1 MPELPE
7 VETVRRGLAQVME
20 GRRIKSVKVRR
31 YDLRFP
37 VPADFSDRLRGR
49 RLMTLERRAKYL
61 VCTFDDKTVLL
72 AHLGMSGRMVIE
84 NRGHPNVPGQFVLE
98 KGMHDAHEHI
108 VFEIDTGTT
117 IRFSDP
123 RRFGMMLLTTTC
135 QLSSHKLI
143 RHLGPEPME
152 DTFTGPVLAARLKGK
167 KTPIK
172 SALLDQRVVAGVGN
186 IYACEALY
194 AARISPRRGA
204 FTVQGE
210 RAARLASAVRTV
222 LKRAIDAGGS
232 SLRDHVAPS
241 GELGYFQHS
250 LSVYGREGWP
260 CPGCDCE
267 RSVQRIVQAGRSTFL
282 CTKRQR

>member
-1 MPELPE
+1 
-7 VETVRRGLAQVME
+7 
-20 GRRIKSVKVRR
+20 
-31 YDLRFP
+31 
-37 VPADFSDRLRGR
+37 
-49 RLMTLERRAKYL
+49 
-61 VCTFDDKTVLL
+61 
-72 AHLGMSGRMVIE
+72 
-84 NRGHPNVPGQFVLE
+84 
-98 KGMHDAHEHI
+98 
-108 VFEIDTGTT
+108 
-117 IRFSDP
+117 
-123 RRFGMMLLTTTC
+123 
-135 QLSSHKLI
+135 
-143 RHLGPEPME
+143 ME
-152 DTFTGPVLAARLKGK
+152 DTFTGPVLAERLKGK

-250 LSVYGREGWP
+250 FSVYGREGEP
-260 CPGCDCE
+260 CPDCDCGGLSNE
-267 RSVQRIVQAGRSTFL
+267 LCRQEDLRFYAQNASDKEFFFASFTRNLGVFDFGVFAQPALAQPFFNAVEDLPLAPGLVQTLDQDIFFESLSGRIVTVFARGGDGVTVYQEFYKKALTPLGWALQADGTYSRDNEVLKIDLQGPWSTHGSAN
-282 CTKRQR
+282 TGGSNEGEKGP